1 MFVTHIIQVARYI
14 VDQIVVIKDGMIV
27 EKGNVETLFNTPKHP
42 YTKSL
47 L

>member
-1 MFVTHIIQVARYI
+1 MFVTHNIQVARYI
-14 VDQIVVIKDGMIV
+14 ANQIVVIKDGIIV
-27 EKGNVETLFNTPKHP
+27 EKGNVETLFNAPKHP